1 MRDDQAR
8 DGALREARRLDPE
21 AVRSFLKIHPGIFR
35 DDPEVARAALEA
47 RSREN
52 GDNVLSYESAAIRRL
67 QQRVAELTEL
77 RDDLID
83 ALESNA
89 LAAESM
95 RAATLAVLDAGS
107 FAAFV
112 EASTEGFRTIFD
124 LESVALCLERG
135 LPALPGGGGA
145 RWIDGVALARLMGAS
160 GQGCVLRAASRMTQG
175 LHDHGTPIAS
185 EALVRLD
192 FGPDRP
198 GGLLLFGAAA
208 PDRFTEAMSAD
219 LVAFLGGVTGR
230 AARRWFE
237 LAEAGR

>member
-1 MRDDQAR
+1 MRDEQAR
-8 DGALREARRLDPE
+8 DVSLREAKRLDPE

-35 DDPEVARAALEA
+35 DDPDLARAALDV
-47 RSREN
+47 RSRQS

-77 RDDLID
+77 RDELIETIE
-83 ALESNA
+83 LNA

-95 RAATLAVLDAGS
+95 RAATLAVLDAAS
-107 FAAFV
+107 FAGFV
-112 EASTEGFRTIFD
+112 EAATEGFRTIFD

-145 RWIDGVALARLMGAS
+145 RWIDAAALARLMGAS
-160 GQGCVLRAASRMTQG
+160 GQGCVLRPALRMTMG
-175 LHDHGTPIAS
+175 LHDQGAPIAT

-192 FGPDRP
+192 FGPGRP
-198 GGLLLFGAAA
+198 GGLLLFGSSA
-208 PDRFTEAMSAD
+208 PDRFTEEMSAD
-219 LVAFLGGVTGR
+219 LVAFLGGVTSR
-230 AARRWFE
+230 AGRRWFE